1 MPKTII
7 NCRKRTDFEMADYT
21 VRENPG
27 EAYTIREYVT
37 GLPLGPDELLPDEH
51 GIYPVNPLGFFVGT
65 DADGNPAPLKT
76 APATQFYISDRDTDA
91 EGNLS
96 TIDAQFIAQ
105 EAVTIDGPYT
115 VFTGDAPGFP
125 VESLVCDTETSPWTY
140 TAVITGKIPGAY
152 GIQFTNATSD
162 DYEPTGILDS
172 VQSGT
177 MEFADGKTTFTFTT
191 PSQINLEGPVGPG
204 KLYATIVVSDKDYI
218 YVSDTGEVYRFAV
231 DGEPLG
237 YFSLA
242 GIYHF
247 DALDPEDEVTV
258 CHAANGYSDQQVMEA
273 VEERTELI
281 SRSGKHPSSEVDDLA
296 GAGVITRWFHD
307 CGDVDLSGGKYG
319 SSVMVPGFG
328 LGAGFMGKC
337 HRANEGETVPDMDE
351 DIPHP
356 LITFG
361 YGTKRDATNPSTG
374 TPALPLDWP
383 FTDLSGAY
391 DGDDINNSITLT
403 REPMEVTG
411 GTTRGGMLSDTGLR
425 NRAHLC
431 LVNDF
436 TPDEDDTTCL
446 KKTFVN
452 LAAPITTKDGE
463 EYELTVSLQ
472 NVGEDAFMNGDKKDL
487 SGYYA
492 YISQPRVYVMGGRWE
507 FSNTRVSVTDVSGM
521 VLTLDGPFEDG
532 EGEDLADTDVR
543 VKVKYGNGGRNS
555 FAATGTLDSTGTTLT
570 LAEGTVVPEEV
581 KSGNPFICGAFY
593 VPANNEE
600 TGFVS
605 ERLGLNGARDG
616 NSILIPDKGDGG
628 NDSLN
633 VYNTFY
639 NYAKDDDKDGRIN
652 LGEDSPFIA
661 TVYPTVTNT
670 FGWSTVHR
678 RKITV
683 LDRLMTDEA
692 DCGAGSVFGLLTRV
706 NKDLIEQAGW
716 DSAKAGW
723 AGFTPEQYPLD
734 LAGYIDPVGRVS
746 VLGTSI
752 AVGGNGEVSEEAVSQ
767 PVRQALRAV
776 AMLAE
781 DARTVRY
788 RHDKPEFYNNKF
800 RKDASA
806 VTSYENMFDDSTEL
820 TASNL
825 NAAVL
830 SLRLRHLPG
839 VISQVESDQYGE
851 PVSSAGV
858 NAYKQAGMEYYRS
871 NPYGYTGKFTTT
883 DLVEENGCDFVN
895 CGTERV
901 YSQLSSVRALL
912 DNDIEWVKTYG
923 IMEDILRVAE
933 AEYVP
938 MTTEYY
944 NPFLFHDSAA
954 WTEPF
959 DAFTKIMSV
968 DGIPYPADEDYRSYE
983 TLSMEQTAFVS
994 GDLYDYYSWFV
1005 TLGGGDLGNDK
1016 FIATTMPNSDGLPE
1030 GFLDYFTEYV
1040 PMKASGLPRRNWDGT
1055 RVGIDP
1061 SDTNGRI
1068 YKTRWEWYLD
1078 ENGCLPEEM
1087 GKYATDTFYASSMQ
1101 DDPNMNATVFPDMTA
1116 VMSRNYSASPYT
1128 VSRAI
1133 YSREPFTNSGDYYS
1147 RSNGAVSYVRVYM
1160 KFTFSADFGRWICTD
1175 YRQAPVS
1182 YLTPLYG
1189 HEALEAEID
1198 GKRVWS
1204 SSTCELYTWKNV
1216 LSHKYSEYKPLDISP
1231 EVVPEVMS
1239 GGRLTKPWRAVDDT
1253 DSPGLGLYAPADKT
1267 GGKTAAGA
1275 ETEDGIVHA
1284 NFWSVRNH
1292 LRPATG
1298 VLTGTDVP
1306 ATWYEGDTRMDADDN
1321 GIMSDP
1327 VLWGQFDYPV
1337 KGQIIYHLP
1346 STEDPEADMSS
1357 IRLIYAKPNADTGE
1371 MDTGDILIGESGRKL
1386 AAAFGNEAT
1395 PEE

>member
-65 DADGNPAPLKT
+65 DADGNPVPLKP

-242 GIYHF
+242 GIYH
-247 DALDPEDEVTV
+247 DDELSPDDGVTV

-273 VEERTELI
+273 VEERTGLI
-281 SRSGKHPSSEVDDLA
+281 SNAGKHPSSNENDLY
-296 GAGVITRWFHD
+296 GAGVVTRWFHD
-307 CGDVDLSGGKYG
+307 CGNIDLSGGKYG

-328 LGAGFMGKC
+328 LGAGVMGKC
-337 HRANEGETVPDMDE
+337 NRVNEGENIPELDA

-472 NVGEDAFMNGDKKDL
+472 NVGENAFMNGDKKDL

-507 FSNTRVSVTDVSGM
+507 FSATRVAVTGVSGR
-521 VLTLDGPFEDG
+521 VLTLDGPFEDS
-532 EGEDLADTDVR
+532 EGEYLTSTDVR
-543 VKVKYGNGGRNS
+543 VKVKYGMGGRNTL
-555 FAATGTLDSTGTTLT
+555 AATGTLDASGTTLT
-570 LAEGTVVPEEV
+570 LAEGTEVPFAEEM
-581 KSGNPFICGAFY
+581 NNAYICGAFY
-593 VPANNEE
+593 VPANNAA
-600 TGFVS
+600 TGFVA

-616 NSILIPDKGDGG
+616 NTTLVPDKGDGG

-639 NYAKDDDKDGRIN
+639 NYAKEDDKDDRIN
-652 LGEDSPFIA
+652 LWEDSPFIA

-692 DCGAGSVFGLLTRV
+692 DCGAGSVFGMLTKV
-706 NKDLIEQAGW
+706 NKVLIEQAGW
-716 DSAKAGW
+716 DSVKAGW
-723 AGFTPEQYPLD
+723 TGFTPEQYPID
-734 LAGYIDPVGRVS
+734 LAGYTESAARES
-746 VLGTSI
+746 VIGKNISI
-752 AVGGNGEVSEEAVSQ
+752 GGNGETSEEAVAQ

-788 RHDKPEFYNNKF
+788 RLGTASFWQNKF

-806 VTSYENMFDDSTEL
+806 VTSYENMFDDSTAL
-820 TASNL
+820 TAVDL

-830 SLRLRHLPG
+830 SLRLRHLPA
-839 VISQVESDQYGE
+839 VISQVESDEYGE
-851 PVSSAGV
+851 PVSAAGV
-858 NAYKQAGMEYYRS
+858 NAYKQADLEYYRS
-871 NPYGYTGKFTTT
+871 NPYGYTGEFTTT

-895 CGTERV
+895 CGTERA

-912 DNDIEWVKTYG
+912 ENDIEWAKTDG

-938 MTTEYY
+938 MTTEYI
-944 NPFLFHDSAA
+944 NPFMFHDSAT

-968 DGIPYPADEDYRSYE
+968 DGIPFPVPAEIRGTVGDLADDQR
-983 TLSMEQTAFVS
+983 AFVS
-994 GDLYDYYSWFV
+994 GDVFDYYRYFV
-1005 TLGGGDLGNDK
+1005 ELGGGDASTNP
-1016 FIATTMPNSDGLPE
+1016 FIAALMPNSDDLPE
-1030 GFLDYFTEYV
+1030 GFVEYLTEYV
-1040 PMKASGLPRRNWDGT
+1040 PMKASGLPRRNWDGS
-1055 RVGIDP
+1055 RVGTSGSETD
-1061 SDTNGRI
+1061 RI
-1068 YKTRWEWYLD
+1068 YKTRWEWYQE
-1078 ENGCLPEEM
+1078 ENGCDETEM
-1087 GKYATDTFYASSMQ
+1087 GKYATDIFYYAGIP
-1101 DDPNMNATVFPDMTA
+1101 DDPNMNVTDFGSMLA
-1116 VMSRNYSASPYT
+1116 SLERNYSASPYT
-1128 VSRAI
+1128 VRRAI
-1133 YSREPFTNSGDYYS
+1133 YSCEPFTNSGDYYS

-1306 ATWYEGDTRMDADDN
+1306 ATWYESDTRMDADDN

-1357 IRLIYAKPNADTGE
+1357 IRLIYAKPNEETGE

>member
-1 MPKTII
+1 
-7 NCRKRTDFEMADYT
+7 MADYT

-51 GIYPVNPLGFFVGT
+51 GIYPVNPLGFFAGT
-65 DADGNPAPLKT
+65 DADGNPVPLKK

-140 TAVITGKIPGAY
+140 TAVITGKIPGTY

-162 DYEPTGILDS
+162 DYKPTGILDS

-177 MEFADGKTTFTFTT
+177 MEFAGNKTTFTFTT

-218 YVSDTGEVYRFAV
+218 YLRDTGEVYRFA
-231 DGEPLG
+231 DNGNPLG

-242 GIYHF
+242 GIYH
-247 DALDPEDEVTV
+247 EDELSPDDGVTV

-273 VEERTELI
+273 VEERTGLI
-281 SRSGKHPSSEVDDLA
+281 SNAGKHPSSVEDDLY

-328 LGAGFMGKC
+328 LGAGVMGKC
-337 HRANEGETVPDMDE
+337 NRVTDGESEPELDT

-361 YGTKRDATNPSTG
+361 YGTKSDAVNQSTG

-383 FTDLSGAY
+383 FTDISGAY

-403 REPMEVTG
+403 REPVEVTG
-411 GTTRGGMLSDTGLR
+411 GTTRGGMLSDAGLR

-431 LVNDF
+431 LANDF
-436 TPDEDDTTCL
+436 TADPDAGTTCL

-472 NVGEDAFMNGDKKDL
+472 NVGDDAFRRGNKKDL

-492 YISQPRVYVMGGRWE
+492 YISQPRVYVMGGQWV
-507 FSNTRVSVTDVSGM
+507 FSGTRVSVTGVSGL
-521 VLTLDGPFEDG
+521 VLTLDGPFEDSD
-532 EGEDLADTDVR
+532 GEDLADTGVR
-543 VKVKYGNGGRNS
+543 VKVKYGMGGRKTL
-555 FAATGTLDSTGTTLT
+555 AATGTLDASGTTLT
-570 LAEGTVVPEEV
+570 LAEGTEVPPADEMEDAY
-581 KSGNPFICGAFY
+581 ICGAFY

-600 TGFVS
+600 TEFVS

-616 NSILIPDKGDGG
+616 NTTLVPDRGNGDDGT
-628 NDSLN
+628 LN

-639 NYAKDDDKDGRIN
+639 NYAKDEDKAGRIN

-683 LDRLMTDEA
+683 LDRLMSDEA
-692 DCGAGSVFGLLTRV
+692 DCGADSVFGLLTKV
-706 NKDLIEQAGW
+706 NKDLVEQAGW

-734 LAGYIDPVGRVS
+734 LNGYIDPLERVS
-746 VLGTSI
+746 VLGTCL
-752 AVGGNGEVSEEAVSQ
+752 AVGGNGGVSEEAVAQ
-767 PVRQALRAV
+767 PVRQALRAA

-788 RHDKPEFYNNKF
+788 RHDMPGFYGNKF
-800 RKDASA
+800 RKNASA
-806 VTSYENMFDDSTEL
+806 VTSYDDMFDDSTVVS
-820 TASNL
+820 ASDL
-825 NAAVL
+825 NAAAL
-830 SLRLRHLPG
+830 SLRLRHLPA
-839 VISQVESDQYGE
+839 VISKVESDEYGE
-851 PVSSAGV
+851 PVSAAGV
-858 NAYKQAGMEYYRS
+858 NAYKQADLEYYRS
-871 NPYGYTGKFTTT
+871 NPYGYAGEFTTT

-895 CGTERV
+895 CGTERA

-912 DNDIEWVKTYG
+912 ENEIEWVKTDG

-933 AEYVP
+933 AEYVQ
-938 MTTEYY
+938 MGTEYY
-944 NPFLFHDSAA
+944 NPFRFHDSAT

-968 DGIPYPADEDYRSYE
+968 DGIPFPVPAEIRGTTGDLSEDQR
-983 TLSMEQTAFVS
+983 AFVS
-994 GDLYDYYSWFV
+994 GDVFDYYRYFV
-1005 TLGGGDLGNDK
+1005 ELGGGDISTNP
-1016 FIATTMPNSDGLPE
+1016 FIAALMPNSDDLPE
-1030 GFLDYFTEYV
+1030 GFVEYLTDYV

-1055 RVGIDP
+1055 RVGTSG
-1061 SDTNGRI
+1061 SDTDRV
-1068 YKTRWEWYLD
+1068 YKTRWKWYQE
-1078 ENGCLPEEM
+1078 ENGCDEAEM
-1087 GKYATDTFYASSMQ
+1087 GRYATDIFYEAGIS
-1101 DDPNMNATVFPDMTA
+1101 DDPNMNTTDFGNMLA
-1116 VMSRNYSASPYT
+1116 SLERNYSAAPYT
-1128 VSRAI
+1128 VDRSI

-1189 HEALEAEID
+1189 HEALEAEIG

-1239 GGRLTKPWRAVDDT
+1239 GGRLAKPWRSVDDAET
-1253 DSPGLGLYAPADKT
+1253 PGIGLYAPADKT

-1275 ETEDGIVHA
+1275 ETEDDIVHA

-1306 ATWYEGDTRMDADDN
+1306 ATWYEDGERMDADSN
-1321 GIMSDP
+1321 GIMADP

-1337 KGQIIYHLP
+1337 KGQVIYHLP
-1346 STEDPEADMSS
+1346 STEVPDADMTSV
-1357 IRLIYAKPNADTGE
+1357 RLVYVNPNG
-1371 MDTGDILIGESGRKL
+1371 DTGDLVSGSSNTRL
-1386 AAAFGNEAT
+1386 TVASGNMAT
-1395 PEE
+1395 PE